1 MVNKDK
7 KVERKRGEDTAKSC
21 GSDSNPGLCFLAMWQ
36 MGACSPPELNQ
47 HNLCAFSC
55 VRAFSSEK
63 EALGEEKEHDILLR
77 CRWHCLFPLCFC
89 FFGKGDPFSDDKMS
103 VWCLIPGI
111 WRFRHGFKGQWQV
124 NTCNFSSPLPLVY
137 NVQGQSLPRYRDHN

>member
-1 MVNKDK
+1 MSNLLTMSNCKNIRNKACFNITCSYYNKGIGLYSIQMVNKDK

-36 MGACSPPELNQ
+36 MGACSPPEINQ

-63 EALGEEKEHDILLR
+63 EALGEVKEHDILLR

-103 VWCLIPGI
+103 V
-111 WRFRHGFKGQWQV
+111 
-124 NTCNFSSPLPLVY
+124 
-137 NVQGQSLPRYRDHN
+137 

>member
-1 MVNKDK
+1 MPNLLTMSNCKNIRNKACFNITCSYYNKGIGLYSIQMVKKDK

-21 GSDSNPGLCFLAMWQ
+21 GSNSNPGLCFLAMWQ
-36 MGACSPPELNQ
+36 MGACSPPELKQ

-77 CRWHCLFPLCFC
+77 SRWHCLFPLCFC

-103 VWCLIPGI
+103 V
-111 WRFRHGFKGQWQV
+111 
-124 NTCNFSSPLPLVY
+124 
-137 NVQGQSLPRYRDHN
+137 